1 MESVIKMSILF
12 GVISLCVGYFGEF
25 ISKDVILEK
34 KLELEKKKQETFAN
48 IIEEDKKSPRN
59 KIVYLDIVIKDF
71 MTDDRTV
78 RIFIELFFNKVPKTA
93 RNFYELCKKNKYAGV
108 PFHRIIAG
116 FMVQGGDITNYDGT
130 GGKSI
135 YGDKFN
141 DENFKLKHDSEGLL
155 SMANKGPNTN
165 SSQFFITLAPSSH
178 LDGKHVV
185 FGKVIEGMEHVR
197 NIGTSPTDFSD
208 RPLQDVL
215 IIFSGEK
222 TMDAKKKKKE
232 EN

>member
-1 MESVIKMSILF
+1 MESVIRMSVLF
-12 GVISLCVGYFGEF
+12 GVISLCVGYFGEY
-25 ISKDVILEK
+25 ISKDLVLEK
-34 KLELEKKKQETFAN
+34 RLELEKKKQEAFTD
-48 IIEEDKKSPRN
+48 IIEEDEKKPKNR
-59 KIVYLDIVIKDF
+59 IVYLDIVIKDF

-78 RIFIELFFNKVPKTA
+78 RVFIELFFDKVPKTA
-93 RNFYELCKKNKYAGV
+93 RNFYEICKKNKYAGV
-108 PFHRIIAG
+108 PFHRIISG
-116 FMVQGGDITNYDGT
+116 FMIQGGDITNYDGT

-135 YGDKFN
+135 YGKEFN
-141 DENFKLKHDSEGLL
+141 DENFRLKHNSEGLL

-165 SSQFFITLAPSSH
+165 SSQFFITLGACPH

-185 FGKVIEGMEHVR
+185 FGRVIEGMEHVR

-222 TMDAKKKKKE
+222 TPDAKKK
-232 EN
+232 N

>member
-1 MESVIKMSILF
+1 MESVIRMSVLF
-12 GVISLCVGYFGEF
+12 GVISLCVGYFGEY
-25 ISKDVILEK
+25 ISKDLVLEK
-34 KLELEKKKQETFAN
+34 RLEIEKKKQEDFN
-48 IIEEDKKSPRN
+48 DIIEEDKKKPKN

-78 RIFIELFFNKVPKTA
+78 RVFIELFFDKVPKTA

-108 PFHRIIAG
+108 PFHRIISG
-116 FMVQGGDITNYDGT
+116 FMIQGGDITNYDGT

-135 YGDKFN
+135 YGKEFN
-141 DENFKLKHDSEGLL
+141 DENFRLKHDSEGLL

-165 SSQFFITLAPSSH
+165 SSQFFITLSACPH

-185 FGKVIEGMEHVR
+185 FGRVTEGVEHVR

-222 TMDAKKKKKE
+222 TPDVKKKTKV
-232 EN
+232 

>member
-1 MESVIKMSILF
+1 MESVIRMSVLF
-12 GVISLCVGYFGEF
+12 GVISLCVGYFGEY
-25 ISKDVILEK
+25 ISKDLVLEK
-34 KLELEKKKQETFAN
+34 RLELEKKKQEAFTD
-48 IIEEDKKSPRN
+48 IIEEDEKKPKNR
-59 KIVYLDIVIKDF
+59 IVYLDIVIKDF

-78 RIFIELFFNKVPKTA
+78 RVFIELFFDKVPKTA
-93 RNFYELCKKNKYAGV
+93 RNFYEICKKNKYAGV
-108 PFHRIIAG
+108 PFHRIISG
-116 FMVQGGDITNYDGT
+116 FMIQGGDITNYDGT

-135 YGDKFN
+135 YGKEFN
-141 DENFKLKHDSEGLL
+141 DENFRLKHNSEGLL

-165 SSQFFITLAPSSH
+165 SSQFFITLGACPH

-185 FGKVIEGMEHVR
+185 FGRVIEGMEHVR

-222 TMDAKKKKKE
+222 TPDAKKKIKV
-232 EN
+232 